1 MNTANQRLT
10 GNSGIRAAH
19 RAKRNQ
25 FNWCTAKMTPSRHPT
40 DLFSCW
46 RDIRLRTQL
55 LAWFRAGVSIR
66 WQNISVLL
74 QFSPRTSERQGRD
87 VGANQAPFVS
97 PLLPCQP
104 WLSPSRA
111 GHTLNINLIGLGRG
125 LLTYAKHQTDMSLF
139 PQSLCALTIKD
150 NNTGSNLL

>member
-1 MNTANQRLT
+1 MSTANQTLT
-10 GNSGIRAAH
+10 GNSGITAAH

-25 FNWCTAKMTPSRHPT
+25 FNRCTAKMTPSRHPT

-46 RDIRLRTQL
+46 CDIRVRSQL
-55 LAWFRAGVSIR
+55 LAWFLAGVSIR
-66 WQNISVLL
+66 WQNISVLS
-74 QFSPRTSERQGRD
+74 QVSPRTSERQGCD
-87 VGANQAPFVS
+87 EGANQTPTMS

-111 GHTLNINLIGLGRG
+111 GHTLNINLIGLGRA

-139 PQSLCALTIKD
+139 PQSPCTLTIKD